1 MIFRQYNPLK
11 TDQTYFTVQLSLD
24 KSSWPIFKINS
35 EVGNLCLNFI
45 HLWMEAMPTE
55 LPVQILKKAEI
66 FFRKVRLGLRLAKKV
81 HFRAEICKKSTFKAE
96 IFF

>member
-1 MIFRQYNPLK
+1 MFITIELTLYHIFQTMYFRQYNPLK

-45 HLWMEAMPTE
+45 HLWMEAMPKKNLRIKTE
-55 LPVQILKKAEI
+55 N
-66 FFRKVRLGLRLAKKV
+66 
-81 HFRAEICKKSTFKAE
+81 
-96 IFF
+96 